1 MRVLLA
7 EDDRISRKMA
17 TVALEGAGYE
27 VDAVGDGEE
36 AWERL
41 LADPERLLVTD
52 WMMPNMDGVELTRRV
67 RAGTFSSY
75 VYVILVTA
83 LADPKSAIE
92 GLEAGADDHLGKPY
106 DPREL
111 IARVN
116 VGTRVQQLERG
127 LRESRRQLRELV
139 TLDPTT
145 GLLNR
150 ASIERRAHEEAARA
164 LDAGSPLSL
173 ALVAVEGLE
182 GVLRAHGRSV
192 ADELVR
198 RIAASIE
205 DGLRP
210 YDAAGRWAGEEVV
223 AGIRWGSDQL
233 LLVLPGRDPEEA
245 SRELETLLAAIEA
258 STAAGGDTETRA
270 PSLSAGVGGAVAGV
284 PIDIDGLVADAMSAL
299 AAASAKGDSGA
310 RVGRSAA

>member
-92 GLEAGADDHLGKPY
+92 GLEAGADDYLGKPY

-182 GVLRAHGRSV
+182 GVLRAHGRAA

-205 DGLRP
+205 T
-210 YDAAGRWAGEEVV
+210 AFGRTTPRV
-223 AGIRWGSDQL
+223 AGPARRSLPASAGAATSCCSCCRDAIQRRPAESSRSYSRGS
-233 LLVLPGRDPEEA
+233 RH
-245 SRELETLLAAIEA
+245 R
-258 STAAGGDTETRA
+258 
-270 PSLSAGVGGAVAGV
+270 PSLGVIQRRAHPPSRPA
-284 PIDIDGLVADAMSAL
+284 
-299 AAASAKGDSGA
+299 
-310 RVGRSAA
+310 